1 MPTSQT
7 HKTPHHEPFYLYA
20 MCQEDGLRMKSVS
33 YISRFFLI
41 TILFNGCATPS
52 SSQQELGYNQAKT
65 MVLDILKSDEGKKAI
80 TEAAEQDDKNAKYE
94 FKMSKNE
101 SSSSSNDRSQSGS
114 KNSSSDSSSDSSTG
128 KSKIKLLSNDDFT
141 YLQTAVQ
148 HVLANNQTAFL
159 KNLITDTRFA
169 SDFAKAI
176 QSDTSELHKHL
187 LKDPE
192 YQKLLLDVM
201 KNPEYEKILMDNMKT
216 IPYRQFV
223 MKTIEESFQSPLFKS
238 NLVDLF
244 KLAIQNQS
252 EPESSSQDKEKNK
265 SDQQGGQDSSKS
277 KDQGS
282 NK

>member
-1 MPTSQT
+1 
-7 HKTPHHEPFYLYA
+7 
-20 MCQEDGLRMKSVS
+20 MKKNIVVL
-33 YISRFFLI
+33 RFFLMI
-41 TILFNGCATPS
+41 VLFSGCTSPS
-52 SSQQELGYNQAKT
+52 SSQQDQGYHQSKT

-80 TEAAEQDDKNAKYE
+80 AEATQEDDKNSKYD
-94 FKMSKNE
+94 FKMIQHDSSTNSME
-101 SSSSSNDRSQSGS
+101 SSQGDSKQSSSNSSSG
-114 KNSSSDSSSDSSTG
+114 SSSD
-128 KSKIKLLSNDDFT
+128 KSKIKLLSNKDFT

-176 QSDTSELHKHL
+176 QSDASELQKQL

-192 YQKLLLDVM
+192 YQKILLDVM
-201 KNPEYEKILMDNMKT
+201 KNPEYEKILMDTMKS

-223 MKTIEESFQSPLFKS
+223 MKTIEESFQSPLFKA

-244 KLAIQNQS
+244 KIAIQKQS

-265 SDQQGGQDSSKS
+265 SDQQGVQDSSKS
-277 KDQGS
+277 KEQES